1 MIDEKTPTET
11 WDQLKNNENTVL
23 IDVRTPQEWQQ
34 IGYPDLSSLNKNILK
49 ISVQNIYGERNNNFI
64 SDLTEAGLKPE
75 QTLYFVCRSGKRSML
90 AAMLAQQ
97 AGFSH
102 VINVQDGFEGP
113 ADQTGRTGN
122 IAGWLAEKLPAIQPI

>member
-23 IDVRTPQEWQQ
+23 IDVRTPQEWEQ

-64 SDLTEAGLKPE
+64 SDLTESGLKPE

-113 ADQTGRTGN
+113 TDPTGQTGK